1 MMNLSFLNKFFL
13 LFTMCGFAWI
23 YLFLLKVII
32 KSWVTL
38 QCFIYLL
45 LRTFNFNKYFF
56 WFALTSLCLSPVYPQ
71 KVCALL
77 GLFAQKVCVLLGLFA
92 PKVCASLGLA
102 LQFLQSKA
110 SVPSPWTPLSA
121 LLWKNVFL
129 FILPMGFLH
138 PDVLNTQDSFILVNS
153 SFRFPPFL
161 SVIPPVA
168 VFDHTSYSFLPPLQV
183 STVHLGYFSDLTP
196 FFWLI
201 ICCTF
206 PYPRSTLF
214 QISNY
219 FLWFWFFAICWLI
232 P

>member
-1 MMNLSFLNKFFL
+1 MNLSFLNKFFL

-38 QCFIYLL
+38 QCFIYLFH
-45 LRTFNFNKYFF
+45 RTLNFNKHFL

-77 GLFAQKVCVLLGLFA
+77 GLFAQKVC
-92 PKVCASLGLA
+92 ASLGLT

-138 PDVLNTQDSFILVNS
+138 PNVLNTQDSLILVNS
-153 SFRFPPFL
+153 SFRFFPRFL
-161 SVIPPVA
+161 SIIPPVA
-168 VFDHTSYSFLPPLQV
+168 VFDHTSYSFLLPLQV
-183 STVHLGYFSDLTP
+183 STVRLGYFSDFTP

-206 PYPRSTLF
+206 PYPHSTLF